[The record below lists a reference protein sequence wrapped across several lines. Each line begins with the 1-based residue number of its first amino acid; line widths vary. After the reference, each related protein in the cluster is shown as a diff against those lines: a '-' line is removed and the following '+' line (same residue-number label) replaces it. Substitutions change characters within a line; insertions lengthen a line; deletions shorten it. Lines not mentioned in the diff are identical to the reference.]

1 MAKEQPIIK
10 WILVAGTGKIDLP
23 QEVNW
28 CSREVGK
35 SVALQGCGLV
45 AGGWSGVDYVVAES
59 FSKELNPLRKSLS
72 SYLIQ
77 VVPKNMQPQ
86 FKGGEIVYV
95 EPGVKEW
102 IESARYADAVILI
115 GGLGGTYETYL
126 FALQEQ
132 KPVFPLAATEGDA
145 RKAYNDI
152 LDHWNLQPI
161 KGISKEEFQET
172 LARPINTEADA
183 NLVTSELMGLIERQ
197 LEYTEDTEQA
207 KRNIVFISYSH
218 KDRRWL
224 TKLRTMLKPLERQKG
239 INIWDDTAIEA
250 GQKWNQEIQAA
261 LGQTRVVV
269 FLVSPNFLASDF
281 IDNHELNPLLKAAEE
296 RQVTIL
302 WVYLSACLH
311 EETGLIDYQAAH
323 DISKPLDSLSPAKQ
337 NAVLVDVSKKI
348 KSAIGI

>member
-1 MAKEQPIIK
+1 MAKEQPLIK
-10 WILVAGTGKIDLP
+10 WILVAGTGTRHLP

-35 SVALQGCGLV
+35 SVALQGYGLV

-59 FSKELNPLRKSLS
+59 FSKELIPSRKSLS

-77 VVPKNMQPQ
+77 VVPNNQQPQ

-102 IESARYADAVILI
+102 VESARYADAVILI

-132 KPVFPLAATEGDA
+132 KPVFPLASTERDA

-152 LDHWNLQPI
+152 LDHWDVQPL
-161 KGISKEEFQET
+161 KGISKEEFRET
-172 LARPINTEADA
+172 LARPVNTEADA
-183 NLVTSELMGLIERQ
+183 SLVTSELMGLIKRH
-197 LEYTEDTEQA
+197 LEYREDAGQT
-207 KRNIVFISYSH
+207 RRDMVFISYSH
-218 KDRRWL
+218 KDKRWL
-224 TKLRTMLKPLERQKG
+224 AKLRTMLKPLERQAG
-239 INIWDDTAIEA
+239 IHIWDDTAIEA
-250 GQKWNQEIQAA
+250 GQKWNMEIQDA
-261 LGQTRVVV
+261 LGRTRVIV

-281 IDNHELNPLLKAAEE
+281 IDKHELNPLLKAAEE
-296 RQVTIL
+296 KQVTIL
-302 WVYLSACLH
+302 WIYLSACLH

-323 DISKPLDSLSPAKQ
+323 DISKPMDSLSPAKQ

-348 KSAIGI
+348 KLAIGA